1 VLHIGTIK
9 THSTKQTHASKE
21 IAEPNQE
28 RLSPRV
34 ARVWPD
40 MPDTAASAQA
50 AERLEAEEQL
60 DELEQQIQAIT
71 TKNQLLLRAEQ
82 LERSSYNLS
91 TKASSGSSRPP

>member
-1 VLHIGTIK
+1 
-9 THSTKQTHASKE
+9 
-21 IAEPNQE
+21 
-28 RLSPRV
+28 
-34 ARVWPD
+34 